1 MGFSMYQIAIMGYG
15 TIGSG
20 VFDLVRENKEVLKR
34 HAGDEVRVKYVLD
47 IRQFPGDPVE
57 EVLTADVNDIL
68 NDPEVAVVVETMG
81 GINPAFKFVSGALAA
96 GKSVATSNKE
106 LVAAKGTELLA
117 LARENHVSF
126 LFEASVGGGIPLL
139 RPVMNALTAD
149 RLESVTGILN
159 GTTNYILTR
168 MAEEGAEF
176 ADALAEA
183 QARGYAERNP
193 AADVDGHDAKRKLA
207 ILMSIISGHFVDAE
221 AVPTVGISD
230 ISAKDTAAAKAVG
243 YDIKLLAR
251 GELNDGKVYAR
262 VSPYMV
268 PPSNPLNP
276 VKGVFNSILI
286 HGNMVDDV
294 MFYGRGAG
302 KEATASAVVGDV
314 IDELK
319 NPGKT
324 IYPGWSEEPA
334 AFVPAGDEMC
344 AFFVR
349 VKAGAA
355 EEAAQLLPT
364 VRCVSLADGECGILT
379 EVMKEGDLEAAG
391 AKVEFVSVIRVL

>member
-1 MGFSMYQIAIMGYG
+1 MYQIAIMGFG

-20 VFDLVRENKEVLKR
+20 VFELVRENKEVLKR
-34 HAGDEVRVKYVLD
+34 HAGDDVNVKYVLD
-47 IRQFPGDPVE
+47 IRQFPGQPVE
-57 EVLTADVNDIL
+57 EVLTNDVNDIL
-68 NDPEVAVVVETMG
+68 NDPEVSVVVETMG

-168 MAEEGAEF
+168 MDEAGVSFE
-176 ADALAEA
+176 DALAEA
-183 QARGYAERNP
+183 QAKGYAERNP
-193 AADVDGHDAKRKLA
+193 SADVDGHDAKRKLA

-221 AVPTVGISD
+221 AIHTVGVSGITAAD
-230 ISAKDTAAAKAVG
+230 IAAAKEAG

-251 GELNDGKVYAR
+251 GELTDGKVYAR

-268 PPSNPLNP
+268 PPENPLNP
-276 VKGVFNSILI
+276 VRGVFNSILI

-314 IDELK
+314 VDELK
-319 NPGKT
+319 HPGET
-324 IYPGWSEEPA
+324 IYQGWSAEPA
-334 AFVPAGDEMC
+334 AFVPIGDEQC

-349 VKAGAA
+349 VNAMDV
-355 EEAAQLLPT
+355 EEACKILPA
-364 VRCVSLADGECGILT
+364 VKCVGLADDECGILT
-379 EVMKEGDLEAAG
+379 EVMKESDLEEAG
-391 AKVEFVSVIRVL
+391 KKMEFISVIRVL

>member
-1 MGFSMYQIAIMGYG
+1 MYQIAIMGFG

-20 VFDLVRENKEVLKR
+20 VFELVRENKEVLKR
-34 HAGDEVRVKYVLD
+34 HTGDDVNVKYVLD
-47 IRQFPGDPVE
+47 IRQFPGQPVE
-57 EVLTADVNDIL
+57 EVLTNDVNDIL
-68 NDPEVAVVVETMG
+68 NDPEVSVVVETMG

-117 LARENHVSF
+117 LARENNVSF
-126 LFEASVGGGIPLL
+126 MFEASVGGGIPLL

-168 MAEEGAEF
+168 MDEAGVSFE
-176 ADALAEA
+176 DALAEA

-193 AADVDGHDAKRKLA
+193 SADVDGHDAKRKLA
-207 ILMSIISGHFVDAE
+207 IIMSIISGHFVDAE
-221 AVPTVGISD
+221 AIPTVGVSGITASD
-230 ISAKDTAAAKAVG
+230 IAAAKEAG

-251 GELNDGKVYAR
+251 GELTDGKVYAR

-268 PPSNPLNP
+268 PPENPLNP
-276 VKGVFNSILI
+276 VRGVFNSILI

-314 IDELK
+314 VDELK
-319 NPGKT
+319 HPGET
-324 IYPGWSEEPA
+324 IYQGWSEEPA
-334 AFVPAGDEMC
+334 AVVPAGDEMC

-349 VKAGAA
+349 VNSVDA
-355 EEAAQLLPT
+355 EEACRILPA
-364 VRCVSLADGECGILT
+364 VRCVGLADNECGILT
-379 EVMKEGDLEAAG
+379 EVMKEADLEEAG
-391 AKVEFVSVIRVL
+391 KKMKFISVMRVL

>member
-1 MGFSMYQIAIMGYG
+1 MYQIAIMGFG

-20 VFDLVRENKEVLKR
+20 VFELVRENKEVLKR
-34 HAGDEVRVKYVLD
+34 HAGDDVNVKYVLD
-47 IRQFPGDPVE
+47 IRQFPGQPVE
-57 EVLTADVNDIL
+57 EVLTNDVNDIL
-68 NDPEVAVVVETMG
+68 NDPEVSVVVETMG

-168 MAEEGAEF
+168 MDEAGADF

-183 QARGYAERNP
+183 QAMGYAERNP
-193 AADVDGHDAKRKLA
+193 SADVDGHDAKRKLA
-207 ILMSIISGHFVDAE
+207 IIMSIISGHFVDAE
-221 AVPTVGISD
+221 AIPTVGVSGITAAD
-230 ISAKDTAAAKAVG
+230 IAAAKEAG

-251 GELNDGKVYAR
+251 GELTDGRVYAR

-268 PPSNPLNP
+268 PPENPLNP
-276 VKGVFNSILI
+276 VRGVFNSILI

-314 IDELK
+314 VDELK
-319 NPGKT
+319 HPGET
-324 IYPGWSEEPA
+324 IYPGWSAEPA
-334 AFVPAGDEMC
+334 AVVPDGDERC

-349 VKAGAA
+349 VSSVEA
-355 EEAAQLLPT
+355 EEACKILPA
-364 VRCVSLADGECGILT
+364 VRCVGLADNECGILT
-379 EVMKEGDLEAAG
+379 EVMKESDLEEAG
-391 AKVEFVSVIRVL
+391 KKMEFISVIRVL

>member
-1 MGFSMYQIAIMGYG
+1 MYQIAIMGFG

-20 VFDLVRENKEVLKR
+20 VFELVRENKEVLKR
-34 HAGDEVRVKYVLD
+34 HAGDDVNVKYVLD
-47 IRQFPGDPVE
+47 IRQFPGQPVE
-57 EVLTADVNDIL
+57 EVLTNDVNDIL
-68 NDPEVAVVVETMG
+68 NDPEVSVVVETMG

-168 MAEEGAEF
+168 MDEAGVSFE
-176 ADALAEA
+176 DALAEA
-183 QARGYAERNP
+183 QAKGYAERNP
-193 AADVDGHDAKRKLA
+193 SADVDGHDAKRKLA

-221 AVPTVGISD
+221 AIHTVGVSGITAAD
-230 ISAKDTAAAKAVG
+230 IAAAKEAG

-251 GELNDGKVYAR
+251 GELTDGKVYAR

-268 PPSNPLNP
+268 PPENPLNP
-276 VKGVFNSILI
+276 VRGVFNSILI

-314 IDELK
+314 VDELK
-319 NPGKT
+319 HPGET
-324 IYPGWSEEPA
+324 IYQGWSAEPA
-334 AFVPAGDEMC
+334 AVVPAGDEMC

-349 VKAGAA
+349 VSSVEA
-355 EEAAQLLPT
+355 EEACRILPA
-364 VRCVSLADGECGILT
+364 VKCVGLADNECGILT
-379 EVMKEGDLEAAG
+379 EVMKESDLEEAG
-391 AKVEFVSVIRVL
+391 KKMEFISVIRVL